1 MGESFLERLFEL
13 LILKARF
20 GGDNAGLTV
29 PRPSAAGAGATA
41 AQGAGGLMFEFILEL
56 LADLFIDR
64 LTEKRSVWFWLLLLL
79 ALALLVVAV
88 GR

>member
-1 MGESFLERLFEL
+1 
-13 LILKARF
+13 
-20 GGDNAGLTV
+20 
-29 PRPSAAGAGATA
+29 
-41 AQGAGGLMFEFILEL
+41 MFEFILEL

-79 ALALLVVAV
+79 ALVVVAV